1 MTEATGSRAVSACST
16 PMSMFVSVTSQYSL
30 LHGEDRH
37 PRRPSSPPLSLDF
50 LRLMDFR
57 QRAFD
62 IGQLEPV
69 HLLRILL
76 ESSALRTRLPS
87 HRRHVLTICIPFRIE
102 YSKANAAFSQ
112 SGQTAISAAP
122 ARQTTAGCGTP
133 RRTCSYSALPRVP
146 CSKRGTSVLNG
157 AEGVLGRFSRVAEAP
172 SLEMI

>member
-37 PRRPSSPPLSLDF
+37 PRSPSSPPLSLDF

-87 HRRHVLTICIPFRIE
+87 HRRYVLTICIPFRIE
-102 YSKANAAFSQ
+102 YSKANASFLNLDKLLFLQHQLVRRLRDAGLPVELVPIQPCLEFRAAKEDLLFSMKLKAFWD
-112 SGQTAISAAP
+112 GFP
-122 ARQTTAGCGTP
+122 VL
-133 RRTCSYSALPRVP
+133 RRHRP
-146 CSKRGTSVLNG
+146 
-157 AEGVLGRFSRVAEAP
+157 
-172 SLEMI
+172 